1 MRWVCIAQEQPISE
15 NIADVLNSLQPISFS
30 TSNFS
35 ATTIDYKETIYNSIS
50 HKMKFQ
56 WSIPNFQHKKKWY
69 ISLDYPKTL
78 KLDRWNEKWASLGRR
93 NPVRPESIGNKLGFG
108 SNGPRTQ
115 VCSNAKSTR
124 RVAIK
129 WCRSQR
135 PYSFSNHK
143 NIYMRKFYPIL
154 FYYFKSYF
162 INYTISFYN
171 SSNILTFISLFYSL
185 K

>member
-78 KLDRWNEKWASLGRR
+78 KLDRRNEKWASLGRR

-115 VCSNAKSTR
+115 VCSNAGQNGPLPLILEIFCPETLFPNNIGIYHFFWYSSLVSSSTM
-124 RVAIK
+124 
-129 WCRSQR
+129 
-135 PYSFSNHK
+135 F
-143 NIYMRKFYPIL
+143 L
-154 FYYFKSYF
+154 
-162 INYTISFYN
+162 
-171 SSNILTFISLFYSL
+171 
-185 K
+185 